1 MPVHSHRE
9 DIEARLVQAIDD
21 GLVAAGNT
29 YRTAMQDR
37 LIEGYTSG
45 AFVSGMQGVAGSV
58 AVSEP
63 FADEDGRAVA
73 VGTSQRNVTG
83 EVSYPLAW
91 ELGHQNLF
99 TGKHERVET
108 WRPVL
113 DAEAPTMVEKFR
125 AVVARLMGA
134 P

>member
-1 MPVHSHRE
+1 MPVHSNRAE
-9 DIEARLVQAIDD
+9 IEAKLLQAMDD
-21 GLVAAGNT
+21 GLVAAGNV

-37 LIEGYTSG
+37 LIQGYTSG

-63 FADEDGRAVA
+63 EGDEKGRRVI
-73 VGTSQRNVTG
+73 VGTSQRDVTG

-91 ELGHQNLF
+91 ELGHNNTF
-99 TGKHERVET
+99 TRKHERVET

-113 DAEAPTMVEKFR
+113 DEKAPEMVEKFR
-125 AVVARLMGA
+125 AVVAAQMEA

>member
-1 MPVHSHRE
+1 MPVHSNRE
-9 DIEARLVQAIDD
+9 AIEARLLQAIDD
-21 GLVAAGNT
+21 GLVAGGNV
-29 YRTAMQDR
+29 YRSHMQDR

-63 FADEDGRAVA
+63 QGDETGRFVV
-73 VGTSQRNVTG
+73 VGTSQRDATG
-83 EVSYPLAW
+83 TVSYPLAW

-99 TGKHERVET
+99 TGRFERVEK
-108 WRPVL
+108 WRPGL
-113 DAEAPTMVEKFR
+113 DEDAPAMTEKFR
-125 AVVARLMGA
+125 AVVARQMET

>member
-1 MPVHSHRE
+1 MPVHSNRE
-9 DIEARLVQAIDD
+9 AIEARLLQAIDD
-21 GLVAAGNT
+21 GLIAAGNV

-63 FADEDGRAVA
+63 QGDATGRFVA
-73 VGTSQRNVTG
+73 VGTSQRDATG
-83 EVSYPLAW
+83 TVSYPLAW

-99 TGKHERVET
+99 TRRYERVET

-113 DAEAPTMVEKFR
+113 DAEAATIIAKFR
-125 AVVARLMGA
+125 AVVARQMEA
-134 P
+134 K

>member
-1 MPVHSHRE
+1 MPVHSNRAA
-9 DIEARLVQAIDD
+9 IEARLLQAIDD
-21 GLVAAGNT
+21 GLVAAGNV

-63 FADEDGRAVA
+63 EGDETGRFVV
-73 VGTSQRNVTG
+73 VGTSQRDETG

-99 TGKHERVET
+99 TGRQERVET

-113 DAEAPTMVEKFR
+113 DAEAAAMTEKFR
-125 AVVARLMGA
+125 AVVSRLMEVK
-134 P
+134 

>member
-1 MPVHSHRE
+1 MPVRSHRAAV
-9 DIEARLVQAIDD
+9 EARLTQAIDD
-21 GLVAAGNT
+21 GLVAGGNV
-29 YRTAMQDR
+29 YRTAMQNR

-63 FADEDGRAVA
+63 QGDEHGRFVI
-73 VGTSQRNVTG
+73 VGTNQRDATG

-91 ELGHQNLF
+91 ELGHNNAF
-99 TGKHERVET
+99 TRRFERVET

-113 DAEAPTMVEKFR
+113 DAEASAIVEKFR
-125 AVVARLMGA
+125 AVVARLMEVK
-134 P
+134 

>member
-1 MPVHSHRE
+1 MPVHSNRE
-9 DIEARLVQAIDD
+9 AIEARLLQAIDD
-21 GLVAAGNT
+21 GLIAAGNV

-45 AFVSGMQGVAGSV
+45 AFVTGMQGVAGSV

-63 FADEDGRAVA
+63 EDDAAGRFVV
-73 VGTSQRNVTG
+73 VGTNQRDATG
-83 EVSYPLAW
+83 TVSYPLAW

-99 TGKHERVET
+99 TGRFERSET

-113 DAEAPTMVEKFR
+113 DAQAAAMTEKFR
-125 AVVARLMGA
+125 AVVARLMEVK
-134 P
+134 